1 MKIKNLKLLIA
12 SIFISQLAGII
23 GSFGTI
29 SSISNWYIYL
39 EKPSFNPPNFVFGPV
54 WTILYTLMGIALY
67 FVWVKGYKKSTIKR
81 AVNLF
86 LIHLGINAVWSLV
99 FFGARNL
106 GGALLIIIILWL
118 MIVYLIKLFWDID
131 RRSSYLLI
139 PYLLWV
145 SFATILNAAIWQL
158 N

>member
-1 MKIKNLKLLIA
+1 MKVKNISLLIL

-23 GSFGTI
+23 GSFGTV
-29 SSISNWYIYL
+29 SSISSWYQYL
-39 EKPSFNPPNFVFGPV
+39 AKPSFNPPNFVFGPV

-67 FVWVKGYKKSTIKR
+67 FVWVKGYKKKKIKK

-86 LIHLGINAVWSLV
+86 LIHLAVNTIWSLV

-106 GGALLIIIILWL
+106 GGALIIILILWV
-118 MIVYLIKLFWDID
+118 MIAYLIKLFWDID

-145 SFATILNAAIWQL
+145 GFATILNAAIWQL